1 MRTLDRILG
10 WVFLGCNGL
19 LFLLL
24 HRYYAADAQVLVLCT
39 VLCGLLLAGMNL
51 MRAERPHDRTLAKV
65 CVAGNAF
72 FAILLAALGRTTENL
87 PLPLTMAALCVALLL
102 LSMRTRRRS
111 RPM

>member
-1 MRTLDRILG
+1 MRTLDRIVG
-10 WVFLGCNGL
+10 WAFIGCSL
-19 LFLLL
+19 ALFVLL
-24 HRYYAADAQVLVLCT
+24 HRYYSGNTEPLVLCAT
-39 VLCGLLLAGMNL
+39 LCGLLLGAMNL

-72 FAILLAALGRTTENL
+72 FAVLMGALSRATESF
-87 PLPLTMAALCVALLL
+87 PLPLTMAALCIVLLL

>member
-10 WVFLGCNGL
+10 WVLVGCSL
-19 LFLLL
+19 ALFVLL
-24 HRYYAADAQVLVLCT
+24 HRSYSGTAEPLVLST
-39 VLCGLLLAGMNL
+39 TLCGLLLGSMNL

-72 FAILLAALGRTTENL
+72 FAVLLGALARATENL
-87 PLPLTMAALCVALLL
+87 PLPLTLAAVCVALLL